1 MIAVIAGATGLVGSY
16 LVQLLLTNTEITSV
30 ISVSRK
36 SLNINSPKLKEVIV
50 SDFSKLDQHILDLK
64 GDLYFSCLGTTIKD
78 AGSKEN
84 FRKVDFNAIVDFA
97 KIAKANDAKSLTVVS
112 ASGANPKSPIFY
124 SKIKGETELALM
136 AQDIPS
142 LVIFRPG
149 LLIGNRK
156 ARRPTEKLFIEAF
169 KKISLILPTKL
180 QKIVGTDARLLAQR
194 MLDEAKVLSKETVI
208 IESKDI

>member
-16 LVQLLLTNTEITSV
+16 LVKLLLKDSKISSV

-36 SLNINSPKLKEVIV
+36 SLNINSPKLKEILV
-50 SDFSKLDQHILDLK
+50 SDFSKLDQHILDIK

-97 KIAKANDAKSLTVVS
+97 KIAKANNAKSLTVIS

-124 SKIKGETELALM
+124 NKVKGETELALM
-136 AQDIPS
+136 ALDIPA
-142 LVIFRPG
+142 LTIFKPG
-149 LLIGNRK
+149 LLIGDRK
-156 ARRPTEKLFIEAF
+156 AKRPAEKLFIEAF
-169 KKISLILPTKL
+169 KKISRVLPTQL
-180 QKIVGTDARLLAQR
+180 QKIVGTDAQLLAQR
-194 MLDEAKVLSKETVI
+194 MLHEAKVLSKETVI